1 MKLDSWKARKLERK
15 ALKQRNFEY
24 GKALRDFFSKINE
37 NFNLDKDKIEYC
49 VTKFDEFSENKEHLR
64 K

>member
-1 MKLDSWKARKLERK
+1 
-15 ALKQRNFEY
+15 
-24 GKALRDFFSKINE
+24 LRDFFSKIND

-64 K
+64 KQIKIINNYLCGMPEASHHIM